1 MLLATR
7 NIAKGDTRR
16 YEIDYR
22 EFLDQGIVL
31 SNPVVAIVA
40 AIPAIT
46 STVQNVSLDAAEKKL
61 YFFVTGG
68 PTLNETFT
76 VAVQVQDSNL
86 ETVNDTIQFTVVA
99 P

>member
-7 NIAKGDTRR
+7 TITKGDTRR

-31 SNPVVAIVA
+31 SNPVVSIVA
-40 AIPAIT
+40 AIPTVT
-46 STVQNVSLDAAEKKL
+46 STVQNASLDAAEKKL

-68 PTLNETFT
+68 TALNEVFT

-86 ETVNDTIQFTVVA
+86 ETVNDTIQFTVIA